1 MTIRTNLNNIFETQF
16 YGGSIL
22 LMLEYLH
29 KKYIDHRDIKP
40 GNIMID
46 GYLKMIDFRTAKV
59 LTNYTSTVIGTPHY
73 IAPEILQG
81 KVYYLSCDFWSVGI
95 CIYEIFYG
103 SYPFEHHAHEVIEI
117 YKEVLHKDINFPK
130 IENIDCSLI

>member
-1 MTIRTNLNNIFETQF
+1 MTINTNLNNIFETQF

-46 GYLKMIDFRTAKV
+46 GYLKMIDFRNAKV
-59 LTNYTSTVIGTPHY
+59 LINYTSTVIGTPHY

-81 KVYYLSCDFWSVGI
+81 KGYYLSCDFWSVGI

-103 SYPFEHHAHEVIEI
+103 SYP
-117 YKEVLHKDINFPK
+117 L
-130 IENIDCSLI
+130 NIMLKK

>member
-1 MTIRTNLNNIFETQF
+1 MTINTNLNNIFETQF

-46 GYLKMIDFRTAKV
+46 GYLKIIDFGTAKV

-81 KVYYLSCDFWSVGI
+81 KGYYLSCDFWSVGI

-103 SYPFEHHAHEVIEI
+103 SYPLNIMLMKSLKFIKKVFI
-117 YKEVLHKDINFPK
+117 K
-130 IENIDCSLI
+130 ILIFLKLKILIAL

>member
-40 GNIMID
+40 GNIMIY
-46 GYLKMIDFRTAKV
+46 GYLKMIDFGTAKV
-59 LTNYTSTVIGTPHY
+59 LTNYTSSVIGTPHY

-103 SYPFEHHAHEVIEI
+103 SY
-117 YKEVLHKDINFPK
+117 L
-130 IENIDCSLI
+130 